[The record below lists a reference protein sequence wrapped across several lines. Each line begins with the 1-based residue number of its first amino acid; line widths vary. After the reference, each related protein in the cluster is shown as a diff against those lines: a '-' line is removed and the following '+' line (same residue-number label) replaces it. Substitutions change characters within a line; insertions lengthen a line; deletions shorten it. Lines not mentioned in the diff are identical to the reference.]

1 VPKLSGTLS
10 GLTIGSVVCGS
21 LLLAAPAGAASSQTE
36 TFTATPLL
44 GLLGMVANGGTFSQP
59 TLTATVGD
67 TIVFANSDASSPV
80 TISSV
85 SGGWPA
91 QPVTVAPKGSVAVV
105 VPSTAGTVTFRG
117 AEAALINTW
126 PTATLTVQPAPA
138 PQTAAAA
145 PAPAANQPAAG
156 GGTAGTTTGAAA
168 PGGSA
173 PGSAA
178 GAPQR
183 PAAGAATVGAANGPL
198 YSGPQVLAN
207 LGSLSLPRSA
217 APGEIPLAGDAAA
230 PLVAA
235 LAPEALANLAA
246 GGAPGG
252 AVAPDPLVALG
263 QSSSGSATNA
273 ADALQRRRNTAAAVG
288 GVLVLGVMGG
298 IARVLFAEPGGR
310 DGGRRRRRTTGLA
323 AA

>member
-1 VPKLSGTLS
+1 MPKLSGTLS

-21 LLLAAPAGAASSQTE
+21 LLLAAPAGAATSQTE

-59 TLTATVGD
+59 ALTATVGD

-91 QPVTVAPKGSVAVV
+91 QPITVAPKGSVAVV
-105 VPSTAGTVTFRG
+105 VSSTAGTVTFRG

-126 PTATLTVQPAPA
+126 PTATLTVKPAPA
-138 PQTAAAA
+138 QQTAAA
-145 PAPAANQPAAG
+145 PAPAANPPAAG

-173 PGSAA
+173 PGSPA

-230 PLVAA
+230 PLIAA

-246 GGAPGG
+246 GGPAGG

-288 GVLVLGVMGG
+288 GVLVLGVIGG
-298 IARVLFAEPGGR
+298 IARVLLAEPGGR
-310 DGGRRRRRTTGLA
+310 DGGRRRRRTTSLA